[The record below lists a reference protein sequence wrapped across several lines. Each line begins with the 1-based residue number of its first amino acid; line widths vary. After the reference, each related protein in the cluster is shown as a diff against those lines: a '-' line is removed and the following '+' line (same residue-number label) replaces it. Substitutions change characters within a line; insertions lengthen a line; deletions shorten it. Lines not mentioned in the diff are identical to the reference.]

1 MPVMSGVWTY
11 DRFVNHNQRP
21 HGEIMKEM
29 GLRRALIAYLFLALF
44 SHLSI
49 AQEAGEH
56 RPSRIIIHA
65 AKLLE
70 VKAGK
75 TVADQAVVIEG
86 DKIVS
91 VGPMAQMRR
100 SASDHIIDLPN
111 ATVLPGLTAAHTPLT
126 RDPRHIGSTSLGISS
141 PPAPPTG

>member
-1 MPVMSGVWTY
+1 MPVRSGGLT
-11 DRFVNHNQRP
+11 DDTFVNHNPRP

-70 VKAGK
+70 VKTGK

-91 VGPMAQMRR
+91 VEPIGPTR
-100 SASDHIIDLPN
+100 SPAREHSVHHTHY
-111 ATVLPGLTAAHTPLT
+111 TVLPRLSYSPT
-126 RDPRHIGSTSLGISS
+126 RRLQAT
-141 PPAPPTG
+141 T

>member
-1 MPVMSGVWTY
+1 MPVRSGGWT
-11 DRFVNHNQRP
+11 DDTFVNHNQRP
-21 HGEIMKEM
+21 HGEIMNEM

-70 VKAGK
+70 VKTGK

-91 VGPMAQMRR
+91 VGLMAQVKR
-100 SASDHIIDLPN
+100 STSDRLIDLHN
-111 ATVLPGLTAAHTPLT
+111 VTDLLGLLASHTC
-126 RDPRHIGSTSLGISS
+126 H
-141 PPAPPTG
+141 TGA